1 MINTGTQNEKDLVKS
16 LDKAVFK
23 KLNNNLQNMIET
35 IFGPQKPNTKI
46 RCKLTDNFIKPDIV
60 VEIEGKQAFISVKNN
75 RAEII
80 HREEI
85 KSFILFLRKFDI
97 SVETQK
103 TLLLYQFGDGT
114 MDGTGQKRMNYHEVY
129 DWLHTHI
136 DKANE
141 ELNGKFEIIMET
153 FNRVLFQ
160 GVDITAQSAE
170 YIYYGTVDYGIIVS
184 KNSLKATLKR
194 RNGVGMIIYTLD
206 QFYSNHMPVMLT
218 KRSWMTTEDIK
229 SLSIGLRCK
238 LIWFILASVIISSRE
253 VLLEANRALH

>member
-16 LDKAVFK
+16 LYKAVFK

-46 RCKLTDNFIKPDIV
+46 HCKLTDNFIKPDIV

-184 KNSLKATLKR
+184 KKQLESHLKTKEWGWYDNLHIGPILLKPHARYANKAVVDDYR
-194 RNGVGMIIYTLD
+194 RHQVT
-206 QFYSNHMPVMLT
+206 FYWPKMQADMVYIG
-218 KRSWMTTEDIK
+218 KRYN
-229 SLSIGLRCK
+229 
-238 LIWFILASVIISSRE
+238 F
-253 VLLEANRALH
+253 

>member
-1 MINTGTQNEKDLVKS
+1 MINTGTQNEKDLVKA
-16 LDKAVFK
+16 LDKVLFK
-23 KLNNNLQNMIET
+23 KLNNNLQSMIVT
-35 IFGPQKPNTKI
+35 IFGPQKPNCKI

-60 VEIEGKQAFISVKNN
+60 VEVEGKQAFISVKNN

-85 KSFILFLRKFDI
+85 KSFILFLRTFGV

-114 MDGTGQKRMNYHEVY
+114 MDGTGEKRMNYHEVY

-160 GVDITAQSAE
+160 GVDITAQCAE

-184 KNSLKATLKR
+184 KKQLESHLKTKEWGWYDNLHIRPILLKPHARYANKAVVDDYR
-194 RNGVGMIIYTLD
+194 RHQVT
-206 QFYSNHMPVMLT
+206 FYWPKMQADMVYIG
-218 KRSWMTTEDIK
+218 KRYN
-229 SLSIGLRCK
+229 
-238 LIWFILASVIISSRE
+238 F
-253 VLLEANRALH
+253 